1 MLRSSTQVRPISLG
15 SAPERRRQPR
25 VHLSVLAR
33 VSRSTSESDSR
44 LAYMRDA
51 NIRGAFFYCDLQV
64 AVGDTLHVRLAPAVQ
79 ATAGIDVN
87 CEATVVRVEKSD
99 ISDLTGVA
107 VEFHRFEIEDPA
119 RACDPATDS
128 LIAWTVE
135 KFDRMF
141 ARRREL
147 EKCAFRIQGAA

>member
-1 MLRSSTQVRPISLG
+1 MSQFRIQVRPISFG
-15 SAPERRRQPR
+15 AAPERRRQPR
-25 VHLSVLAR
+25 IHLPVLAH

-64 AVGDTLHVRLAPAVQ
+64 AVGETLHVRLAAAQ
-79 ATAGIDVN
+79 ARIGLDVN
-87 CEATVVRVEKSD
+87 CEASVVRVEKSAHN
-99 ISDLTGVA
+99 DLTGIA
-107 VEFHRFEIEDPA
+107 VEFHRFEVEDPTSA
-119 RACDPATDS
+119 PDYATGS
-128 LIAWTVE
+128 LVTWTVE

-141 ARRREL
+141 ARRLEL